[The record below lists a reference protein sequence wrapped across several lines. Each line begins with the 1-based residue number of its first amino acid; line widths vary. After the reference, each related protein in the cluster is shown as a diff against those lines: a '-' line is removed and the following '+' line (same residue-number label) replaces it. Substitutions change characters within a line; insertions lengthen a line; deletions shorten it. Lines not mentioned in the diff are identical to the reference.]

1 MVATFCLYCRSC
13 VSAVLFG
20 RWLCRNRGIK
30 ERYLE
35 SYAGTLLIYMQDDE
49 AYLFLDTDKKPA
61 DLISE
66 KEVVFQIKVETHDP
80 QSPL

>member
-1 MVATFCLYCRSC
+1 MELFVYIVVSVFLLAVGIWFGATQ
-13 VSAVLFG
+13 
-20 RWLCRNRGIK
+20 IK
-30 ERYLE
+30 RREPKKE
-35 SYAGTLLIYMQDDE
+35 YAGALLIYIQDGE

-80 QSPL
+80 QSL

>member
-1 MVATFCLYCRSC
+1 MELFVYIV
-13 VSAVLFG
+13 VSAFLLAIGVWFG
-20 RWLCRNRGIK
+20 ATQVKKQEPKKN
-30 ERYLE
+30 
-35 SYAGTLLIYMQDDE
+35 YAGTLLIYMQDDE

-66 KEVVFQIKVETHDP
+66 KEAVFQIKVETHDP